1 MGSVLRRRRWIIR
14 RKLDG
19 WRSRDIATALHINE
33 RTVYRW
39 WSLYRKQG
47 WEGLTIKS
55 KAPHKHYETPKET
68 VNYIIELRS
77 ERHWGPNKIEGY
89 LCNYRPEGT
98 IPISHR
104 TIHRI
109 LVKAGLNHP
118 ITAPRKVWG
127 KRRFERPYSNNLW
140 QADFKMTDLDRPGN
154 PVPSSQRRPLRIHR
168 VLQWKRHTT
177 HHGEYTTP
185 INNRQN
191 RSLPQSLRPRSL
203 DVSEPQRI
211 HPLLELS
218 TTPSGNRLSISSRH
232 ILQRPEQTDRCG

>member
-140 QADFKMTDLDRPGN
+140 QADFKMTETDEWMISFLDDHSRFVPGSEIHHN
-154 PVPSSQRRPLRIHR
+154 PTQVNTPSSCLRTASTNT
-168 VLQWKRHTT
+168 VSLT
-177 HHGEYTTP
+177 
-185 INNRQN
+185 
-191 RSLPQSLRPRSL
+191 RS
-203 DVSEPQRI
+203 
-211 HPLLELS
+211 
-218 TTPSGNRLSISSRH
+218 
-232 ILQRPEQTDRCG
+232 